1 MKEIEIKYGEARR
14 RARLRWANSEHGKEL
29 SKNYMKEY
37 RSRPHVKA
45 KYHEYYIK
53 NKAHWGEIT
62 KAKERK
68 AKHMDRNLKETNKVF
83 TLNTST
89 PHSLSIYLS
98 IYLSFFPT
106 TIKSILCYAN
116 IFAQIL
122 ITVETISL

>member
-68 AKHMDRNLKETNKVF
+68 ANNSGGSR
-83 TLNTST
+83 
-89 PHSLSIYLS
+89 
-98 IYLSFFPT
+98 
-106 TIKSILCYAN
+106 
-116 IFAQIL
+116 
-122 ITVETISL
+122 VENQRIIDLHEE